1 MSVLEEKYSKK
12 FEDATGEPT
21 NRGAYYQEDATERE
35 RALVETKYKDTKLYF
50 LVDPSEDRVTHA
62 KFFAYGG
69 KVALAIGQTLCA
81 MVKGLTVD
89 EACSLQGEDVERQ
102 IRDLPEQTSVP
113 ESKLAA
119 FASVP
124 ELLNGVREGYPAAKA
139 VALASAS
146 VDKEDKPKKDAGELS
161 ITDQAWLIL
170 SEEEQISLLDVVLD
184 EQVRP
189 ALIADGGNVKI
200 LKVTDGERVLI
211 QYEGACGSCG
221 SSIGGTLS
229 FIEQALRKNVY
240 NELIVVPNM

>member
-50 LVDPSEDRVTHA
+50 LVDPNEDRITHA

-69 KVALAIGQTLCA
+69 KVSLAIGQTLCA

-102 IRDLPEQTSVP
+102 MRDLPEETSVP
-113 ESKLAA
+113 EAKLAA

-170 SEEEQISLLDVVLD
+170 PEEDQISLLDVVLD

-189 ALIADGGNVKI
+189 ALMADGGNVKI

>member
-69 KVALAIGQTLCA
+69 KVSLAIGQTLCA

-102 IRDLPEQTSVP
+102 MRDLPEQTSVP

-124 ELLNGVREGYPAAKA
+124 ELLNGVREGYSAAKA

>member
-69 KVALAIGQTLCA
+69 KVSLAIGQTLCA

-102 IRDLPEQTSVP
+102 MRDLPEQTSVP

>member
-69 KVALAIGQTLCA
+69 KVSLAIGQTLCA

-102 IRDLPEQTSVP
+102 MRDLPEQASVP

-124 ELLNGVREGYPAAKA
+124 ELLTGVREGYPAAKA

-170 SEEEQISLLDVVLD
+170 SEEDQISLLDVVLD